1 MMWEPKI
8 QLDESHD
15 QLNLA
20 TDALSST
27 SYLQRAFSGVEM
39 PVYNDNFRHW
49 WHTKFLPASQ
59 TIDPAPVPGSIWPP
73 TEIPAKERSRRINHL
88 EDQEWVSDGTNSTE
102 WRRTRS
108 ESTFRTR
115 RWMSYTLDEQG
126 VSGFSSREYETYA
139 TLLPELYMPTE
150 SKPWRG
156 VYCGDYAGHGCEFI
170 LVMQPDDP
178 GPLPLKAADMLAS
191 IPVRKSQQRAWGAML
206 GHKTLFD
213 SVTLPRTPPPRSNR
227 SSLAEA
233 ASFGEGL
240 QSDDMDA
247 QAESSTAPKKHCLE
261 EESEKAKNNISKEDS
276 NLEPTSVYQGRLQAI
291 KLTGDFN
298 VPSGEYTFIAPD
310 IGDLGFIRNVDEDQ
324 FHGARIVRSVG
335 HIAAEGFTAGE
346 SFGNGNPIYIVI
358 HFYSCFF
365 FRCWSSW

>member
-8 QLDESHD
+8 QLDESLER
-15 QLNLA
+15 LNLA
-20 TDALSST
+20 TEAFFST
-27 SYLQRAFSGVEM
+27 SYMQRAYAGIEM
-39 PVYNDNFRHW
+39 PAYNNNRHW
-49 WHTKFLPASQ
+49 WHIKFLPASQ
-59 TIDPAPVPGSIWPP
+59 VIDPAPIPGSIWPP
-73 TEIPAKERSRRINHL
+73 TIIPAKERSRRINQPG
-88 EDQEWVSDGTNSTE
+88 DREWLCDGANSSE
-102 WRRTRS
+102 WRGLLS

-139 TLLPELYMPTE
+139 TLLPELYTPTE

-191 IPVRKSQQRAWGAML
+191 IPVDESQARAWRAML
-206 GHKTLFD
+206 LDNGAQF
-213 SVTLPRTPPPRSNR
+213 VPVALPTTTTPAPGW
-227 SSLAEA
+227 SSPAEA
-233 ASFGEGL
+233 VSFGEGL
-240 QSDDMDA
+240 QPNDMDA
-247 QAESSTAPKKHCLE
+247 QPESSTAPKKHCLE
-261 EESEKAKNNISKEDS
+261 EESEKAKNNTSKEDS
-276 NLEPTSVYQGRLQAI
+276 NSEPTSVYQGRLQAI

-324 FHGARIVRSVG
+324 FRGARIVRSVG
-335 HIAAEGFTAGE
+335 HIAAEGFFAGE
-346 SFGNGNPIYIVI
+346 FV
-358 HFYSCFF
+358 
-365 FRCWSSW
+365 